1 MTYKYRNIF
10 PLHCACSLGPSW
22 LGILFVYDIYYSS
35 YNNTSTYKYLSKKK
49 AMKAIL
55 FQGS

>member
-10 PLHCACSLGPSW
+10 RLHCTSSLGLGPSW

-35 YNNTSTYKYLSKKK
+35 YNNTSTYKYLVSKKK
-49 AMKAIL
+49 AMKAVL
-55 FQGS
+55 F